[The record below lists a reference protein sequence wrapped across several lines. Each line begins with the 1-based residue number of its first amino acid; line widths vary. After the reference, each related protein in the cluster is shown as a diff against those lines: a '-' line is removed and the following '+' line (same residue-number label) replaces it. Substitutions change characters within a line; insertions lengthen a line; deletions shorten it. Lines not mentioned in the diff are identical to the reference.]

1 MKARNL
7 VVAMLAALGASSA
20 SAALVDLNGLGY
32 VTYGDGNS
40 YSLAVANYFACGKEY
55 VSAPRSPFLRSRV

>member
-1 MKARNL
+1 MKAKNL

-40 YSLAVANYFACGKEY
+40 YSGASKNLRLAR
-55 VSAPRSPFLRSRV
+55 PW

>member
-20 SAALVDLNGLGY
+20 SAALVNLNPDSVL
-32 VTYGDGNS
+32 S
-40 YSLAVANYFACGKEY
+40 
-55 VSAPRSPFLRSRV
+55 SARTRSTSPSA